1 MKTVFL
7 VLSTLLP
14 LYSPVPYIRSIL
26 AGATRPHRTT
36 RLVYLVIGIL
46 TTLSLLVSGDRVALW
61 ISAVSLLQA
70 IVLFFLGLKYGMG
83 GWAKMDIACLIL
95 AIAGIIAW
103 QTTDNPL
110 FGLYFGIGADFMGTV
125 PTLIKTW
132 RNPSSEEPTFYIL
145 DATAGVFNMLA
156 LTNWAVGDFAYP
168 LYLFLVNALV
178 ALLVLRPKTK
188 KLQFDVLELAGGFGG
203 VDDVDVEACPQL
215 KAGAVDKPGDNTDK
229 PVIAVSDI
237 IVVGQGVSQAILRT
251 DDR

>member
-26 AGATRPHRTT
+26 AGSTKPHRTT
-36 RLVYLVIGIL
+36 RLVYLVIGLL
-46 TTLSLLVSGDRVALW
+46 TTLSLFTSGDRVALW

-83 GWAKMDIACLIL
+83 GWAKTDITCLIL

-103 QTTDNPL
+103 QTTNNPIL
-110 FGLYFGIGADFMGTV
+110 GLYFGITADFIGTI
-125 PTLIKTW
+125 PTLLKTW
-132 RNPSSEEPTFYIL
+132 RFPESEEPIFYIL

-168 LYLFLVNALV
+168 LYLFLINALV
-178 ALLVLRPKTK
+178 AILTLRRK
-188 KLQFDVLELAGGFGG
+188 K
-203 VDDVDVEACPQL
+203 
-215 KAGAVDKPGDNTDK
+215 
-229 PVIAVSDI
+229 I
-237 IVVGQGVSQAILRT
+237 ILFRMHVHRG
-251 DDR
+251 